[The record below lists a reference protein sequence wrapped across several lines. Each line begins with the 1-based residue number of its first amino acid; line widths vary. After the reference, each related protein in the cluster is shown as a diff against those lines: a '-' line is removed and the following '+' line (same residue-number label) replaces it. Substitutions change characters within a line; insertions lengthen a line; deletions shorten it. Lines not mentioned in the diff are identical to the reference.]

1 MSNVFEFVAEKRDL
15 SGKSAAR
22 AVRREGNIPAV
33 IYGGDVEPENL
44 VLSHSEVLKSL
55 EHEAV
60 YSHVLEINV
69 GGKVQK
75 ALLKDIQRHPAKP
88 RVLHMDF
95 LRVDETHKVK
105 MHVPVHFINE
115 DKCEGVKSG
124 GIITHAMVDVEVS
137 CLPSALPE
145 YLEVDLLELGVGD
158 SVHLSDLVLP
168 EGVELTDLAQGEEH
182 DLVVAQVMKTRGGS
196 EEADDAEEESAE

>member
-145 YLEVDLLELGVGD
+145 YLEVDLLELEVGD
-158 SVHLSDLVLP
+158 SVHLTDLVLP